1 VNTSTLHL
9 LGKSNSTCTSNTLVL
24 EHYPVGTYKYCER
37 AGKQR
42 PDQQQK
48 QCDMRTPQF
57 DTSVRFYTSIS
68 FAKSQFLISLYSS
81 AAVCSGPWSTC
92 WNRITFLRTTG
103 SQPLTT
109 WLIRH
114 VIDTSPEEHL
124 CWQLYTHVTGE
135 LQGSVQPR
143 AGAWTKEAMPSYS
156 S

>member
-1 VNTSTLHL
+1 MDWIDVSLGRIDASHSLINLDRVAHCMCSYYICFVYVQKNIFLFAREKVNTSTLHL

-109 WLIRH
+109 
-114 VIDTSPEEHL
+114 
-124 CWQLYTHVTGE
+124 
-135 LQGSVQPR
+135 
-143 AGAWTKEAMPSYS
+143 
-156 S
+156 